1 MQARRAAKWI
11 PSIDLEKTNP
21 RCGSRYHHCCISI
34 DSTSRSQVSDVELEA
49 GAGEVRHTALSVLD
63 ALGESCDDQSGQSG
77 QSGQAINAKVGE
89 FELFVCDQK
98 ESEEA
103 HVSLFEEGKDQKKEM
118 REKKKKYEKEGKKTA
133 MRKSSSTSSLPSLLA
148 DSEADTKS
156 DKDPTPS
163 YSSDSRRLTPVPPD
177 SGRHQPENRSK
188 LAAFLFD
195 SVDTDTDDD
204 DLFLPAT
211 TININDYRANYSSSS
226 TATISRGLLEGG
238 AQVKVVPRHVPSRM
252 LWEL

>member
-21 RCGSRYHHCCISI
+21 RCGTRYHHCCISI
-34 DSTSRSQVSDVELEA
+34 DSTSRSQDSDVDLEA
-49 GAGEVRHTALSVLD
+49 GAGEPRHTALSVLD
-63 ALGESCDDQSGQSG
+63 TLAESCDDQSGE
-77 QSGQAINAKVGE
+77 SGQAITTKLGAL
-89 FELFVCDQK
+89 ELIVCDQK
-98 ESEEA
+98 ESDEV
-103 HVSLFEEGKDQKKEM
+103 HVSVSKQK
-118 REKKKKYEKEGKKTA
+118 KKTA
-133 MRKSSSTSSLPSLLA
+133 MKKSASTSSMRSLLA
-148 DSEADTKS
+148 DSEADMKS

-163 YSSDSRRLTPVPPD
+163 YSSDSRRLTPVPPAD
-177 SGRHQPENRSK
+177 ASQDVSQEVNRSK

-211 TININDYRANYSSSS
+211 TIDFSNYRSNQTS
-226 TATISRGLLEGG
+226 TATISGGLLEGG